1 MSSFLW
7 TTRRGFLIAGA
18 GAISGISGI
27 AATPSCTLT
36 NEQEEGPYYVDDEKL
51 RADIT
56 EGRPGVPLKLRIALL
71 DSRTCAPL
79 ANAAV
84 DIWHCDAL
92 GVYSGF
98 TANSPDRRGRGPGG
112 PPPDGF
118 PPDGFPPNGGPPEFG
133 RGFGPPPG
141 GGRGPGRG
149 RGPADATRFLRGVQ
163 ITDAKGIV
171 EFSSLYP
178 GWYAGRAIHVHMKTH
193 MGGMGGHV
201 AHTGQMFFPEDLTE
215 RIAKREPY
223 ATRLG
228 VHRTTQSEDN
238 VFRNQHGAEQMSS
251 IERLGKSDADGFI
264 ASVTVAVDPE
274 ASPRPV
280 GGGGRGPR

>member
-18 GAISGISGI
+18 LAGASGI
-27 AATPSCTLT
+27 AGTPACTLT
-36 NEQEEGPYYVDDEKL
+36 GEQEEGPYYIDDEKL

-56 EGRPGVPLKLRIALL
+56 EGRPGVPLKLRIALV

-79 ANAAV
+79 ANSAV

-98 TANSPDRRGRGPGG
+98 ASSSPDG
-112 PPPDGF
+112 
-118 PPDGFPPNGGPPEFG
+118 
-133 RGFGPPPG
+133 PPG
-141 GGRGPGRG
+141 GGRGFGRGPGSGPGRG
-149 RGPADATRFLRGVQ
+149 RGPVDATRFLRGVQ
-163 ITDAKGIV
+163 ITDTKGVV
-171 EFSSLYP
+171 EFSTLYP
-178 GWYAGRAIHVHMKTH
+178 GWYSGRAIHVHMKTH
-193 MGGMGGHV
+193 MSGIGGHV

-215 RIAKREPY
+215 RIARREPY

-238 VFRNQHGAEQMSS
+238 VFRNQHGEEQMAS
-251 IERLGKSDADGFI
+251 IERMGKTDEAGFI
-264 ASVTVAVDPE
+264 ASFSVAVDPE

>member
-18 GAISGISGI
+18 GALVGASGI
-27 AATPSCTLT
+27 AATPACTLT
-36 NEQEEGPYYVDDEKL
+36 SEQEEGPYYIDDEKL

-56 EGRPGVPLKLRIALL
+56 EGRPGVPLKLRIALV

-98 TANSPDRRGRGPGG
+98 TSNSPDGGRGRGPGG

-118 PPDGFPPNGGPPEFG
+118 DPGGPPPDGPPPEFG
-133 RGFGPPPG
+133 RGFGRGP
-141 GGRGPGRG
+141 GRGPGRG
-149 RGPADATRFLRGVQ
+149 RGPVDATRFLRGVQ

-178 GWYAGRAIHVHMKTH
+178 GWYSGRAIHFHMKTH
-193 MGGMGGHV
+193 TSGMGGHV

-238 VFRNQHGAEQMSS
+238 VFRNQHGAEQMAG
-251 IERLGKSDADGFI
+251 IERLGKADADGFI